1 MDYEW
6 VATGPRQGFFLAL
19 IGSDIIDVYI
29 LRIIRGDPMK
39 IKQINVV
46 LENTAGQL
54 YELAALLHRADID
67 IRSLFVTEGREFS
80 TIHLIVD
87 KFEVTMRLLKEHGY
101 FANVID
107 VFALKA
113 EDKPGGF
120 MKVLEVL
127 RANGLNIEYVYGFG
141 EKSDNHAV
149 FIFRISEIDKAIEL
163 LKSGAIKYLSSDRI
177 EGRQKISAWELI
189 DDF

>member
-1 MDYEW
+1 
-6 VATGPRQGFFLAL
+6 
-19 IGSDIIDVYI
+19 
-29 LRIIRGDPMK
+29 MK
-39 IKQINVV
+39 IKQINIV

-87 KFEVTMRLLKEHGY
+87 KFDLAMRLLKEHGY
-101 FANVID
+101 FVNAAD

-149 FIFRISEIDKAIEL
+149 FIFRITEIDKAIEL
-163 LKSGAIKYLSSDRI
+163 LKKGTVSYLSSEAI
-177 EGRQKISAWELI
+177 EGKNNVSAWKLI